1 MRERTGLDVFYP
13 IVPNLEW
20 LARIVPLGVQTIQL
34 RLKDASETEVR
45 KQISASIEIAHEYD
59 CQLIIND
66 YWVQAI
72 DIGADYIHLGQE
84 DLADADLSAIK
95 GAGLKLGISS
105 HDPDE
110 LEIALAAEPDYVALG
125 PVFETKLKKMK
136 WAPQG
141 LDRVAQWK
149 HRVGCLPLVAIGGI
163 TPARAPD
170 VLAAGADAV
179 SVITDF
185 LTHPEPEMRVRE
197 WLALLRQ

>member
-45 KQISASIEIAHEYD
+45 KQIFASIEIAHEYD

>member
-1 MRERTGLDVFYP
+1 MREGTGLDVFYP

>member
-125 PVFETKLKKMK
+125 PVFETKLKEMK

-179 SVITDF
+179 SVITDY

>member
-20 LARIVPLGVQTIQL
+20 LVRIVPLGVQTIQL

-179 SVITDF
+179 SVITDY
-185 LTHPEPEMRVRE
+185 LTHPEPEMRVRD
-197 WLALLRQ
+197 WLALVRQ

>member
-34 RLKDASETEVR
+34 RLKDAPETEVR

-179 SVITDF
+179 SVITDY

>member
-1 MRERTGLDVFYP
+1 MREGTGLDVFYP

-149 HRVGCLPLVAIGGI
+149 HRVGCLQLVAIGGI

>member
-20 LARIVPLGVQTIQL
+20 LVRIVPLGVQTIQL

-179 SVITDF
+179 SVVTDF

>member
-179 SVITDF
+179 SVITDY

>member
-20 LARIVPLGVQTIQL
+20 LVRIVPLGVQTIQL
-34 RLKDASETEVR
+34 RLKDAPETEVR

-179 SVITDF
+179 SVVTDF

>member
-170 VLAAGADAV
+170 VLSAGADAV

>member
-1 MRERTGLDVFYP
+1 MREGTGLDVFYP

-84 DLADADLSAIK
+84 DLTDADLSAIK